1 MEANT
6 PINIWSLRT
15 DEETLEHVETN
26 TFWMN
31 FTAVLFENFF
41 LSPHT
46 HSEGG
51 DNDILEDERRYTVS
65 WHFNIGVAPSGLTIA
80 CNAWSWI
87 VQCSQSQVLHLLGTI
102 SSSTEGHAGVKH
114 FNQKVS
120 RREKC
125 DLPKWCE
132 ISFNNYQLN
141 FRQGCISCGIL
152 VSGLRARGV
161 SSEHM
166 ENMEIFSCSPT

>member
-41 LSPHT
+41 RSVRTHT
-46 HSEGG
+46 AHTLRGG

-102 SSSTEGHAGVKH
+102 SSSSEGQAGVKH

-132 ISFNNYQLN
+132 LSFKNCQLN
-141 FRQGCISCGIL
+141 FRAEFYGDGF
-152 VSGLRARGV
+152 R
-161 SSEHM
+161 
-166 ENMEIFSCSPT
+166 

>member
-6 PINIWSLRT
+6 PINIWYLRT
-15 DEETLEHVETN
+15 GEETLEHVETN

-41 LSPHT
+41 RSVRTHT
-46 HSEGG
+46 AHTLRGG

-102 SSSTEGHAGVKH
+102 SSSLRVMQGLNTLTRRFLAEKSATSQSGVKYL
-114 FNQKVS
+114 S
-120 RREKC
+120 ITACWTLE
-125 DLPKWCE
+125 
-132 ISFNNYQLN
+132 LN
-141 FRQGCISCGIL
+141 FGDGFR
-152 VSGLRARGV
+152 
-161 SSEHM
+161 
-166 ENMEIFSCSPT
+166 

>member
-41 LSPHT
+41 RSVRTHTAHTLRGGRRWHSRGRASLHGVVALQYWGRTFRVDNSMQCLELNCTMLSKLSVALIGHYL
-46 HSEGG
+46 
-51 DNDILEDERRYTVS
+51 IL
-65 WHFNIGVAPSGLTIA
+65 P
-80 CNAWSWI
+80 
-87 VQCSQSQVLHLLGTI
+87 
-102 SSSTEGHAGVKH
+102 EGHAGVKH

-132 ISFNNYQLN
+132 ISFNNCQLN
-141 FRQGCISCGIL
+141 
-152 VSGLRARGV
+152 LRA
-161 SSEHM
+161 E
-166 ENMEIFSCSPT
+166 F